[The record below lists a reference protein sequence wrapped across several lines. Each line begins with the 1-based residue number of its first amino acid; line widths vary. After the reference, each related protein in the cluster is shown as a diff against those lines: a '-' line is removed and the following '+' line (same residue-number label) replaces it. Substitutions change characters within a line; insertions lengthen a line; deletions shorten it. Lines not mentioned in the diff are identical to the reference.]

1 MRTRSVTFAV
11 ADSLMEGA
19 KERWVQ
25 PLLACWPRPD
35 ARPEPEVIRLDEF
48 LARVELVRPGMDPEP
63 SPVAVIVFD
72 QGFSHTLACQLIDH
86 MQEQLIPGLL
96 LFPRLD
102 ESAARLQYGGV
113 LTDAHDAAPALLSA
127 MVYSLAERQHLVH
140 SLARDLR
147 VAQRSQG
154 GLKGEMDKI
163 HEEMHLAAAV
173 QRELLPKELPSVPGL
188 AFSAIFRPVGY
199 VSGDIYDLRQID
211 ENRVA
216 FFIADAVGHGLPAAL
231 LTVALSRG
239 LTTRDR
245 TGDSWQMLEPA
256 EALSRLNRD
265 LCLRQ
270 NSAQRFATA
279 VYGYIDTRTRRVTL
293 AGAGHP
299 PPLLFSSKAMERLE
313 TEGPLM
319 GVFADAEFNQIS
331 VTLEPG
337 QTLVLYTDGME
348 SAFPAKDKAPRD
360 FRRPTNGYF
369 SHLARLAD
377 TANAP
382 GGSLEEATRA
392 LSDILDDQAGS
403 LHQVDDITTIAL
415 SAPLAAREAAA

>member
-1 MRTRSVTFAV
+1 MRTRTVTFAV
-11 ADSLMEGA
+11 ADSLVERAGSGWME
-19 KERWVQ
+19 
-25 PLLACWPRPD
+25 PILAHWPRPD
-35 ARPEPEVIRLDEF
+35 
-48 LARVELVRPGMDPEP
+48 VRPSAEIVRLAEFRARAEILKPGLDTDPA
-63 SPVAVIVFD
+63 SVAVVVLD
-72 QGFSHTLACQLIDH
+72 HTVTHAQACQLVDR

-96 LFPRLD
+96 LFPNLD
-102 ESAARLQYGGV
+102 GAAARLQYGGV
-113 LTDAHDAAPALLSA
+113 LTDSHSADPARLAA
-127 MVYSLAERQHLVH
+127 MVYSLAERQTIVH

-188 AFSAIFRPVGY
+188 SFSAIFRPVGY
-199 VSGDIYDLRQID
+199 VSGDIYDLRPID
-211 ENRVA
+211 DNRIA

-256 EALSRLNRD
+256 ESLSRLNRD

-270 NSAQRFATA
+270 HSVQRFATA

-299 PPLLFSSKAMERLE
+299 PPLLFSSRGMERLE
-313 TEGPLM
+313 TDGPLM

-331 VTLEPG
+331 VTLDPG
-337 QTLVLYTDGME
+337 QTLVLYTDGLE
-348 SAFPAKDKAPRD
+348 SAFPARDRSPRE

-369 SHLARLAD
+369 SYLAQLAD
-377 TANAP
+377 LANTP
-382 GGSLEEATRA
+382 GGSLEGATRA

-403 LHQVDDITTIAL
+403 LHQVDDITTVAL
-415 SAPLAAREAAA
+415 SAPLAARAAAA